1 MIDTAI
7 TTMIKFTL
15 KVIKGFSIILLVKK
29 KRQNFKNEKLRW
41 IKESRQSR
49 HDENQERKKGRLI
62 IIFFLSH

>member
-1 MIDTAI
+1 
-7 TTMIKFTL
+7 MIKFTL

-29 KRQNFKNEKLRW
+29 KRQNFKIEKLRW

>member
-1 MIDTAI
+1 
-7 TTMIKFTL
+7 MIKFTL